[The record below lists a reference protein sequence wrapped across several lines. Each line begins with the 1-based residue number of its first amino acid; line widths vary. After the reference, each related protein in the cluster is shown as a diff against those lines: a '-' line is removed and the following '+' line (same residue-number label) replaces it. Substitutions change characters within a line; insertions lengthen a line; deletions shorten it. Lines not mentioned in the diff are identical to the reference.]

1 MTANRTLTD
10 ALHHRLGDD
19 ARAFLQAGSPQPDAA
34 PTITLEPAPP
44 KPSPPPPS
52 TPATKPVRETGRS
65 KAPAPSS
72 PGVISV
78 TVRLPAA
85 IGAALL
91 RASLERKLAREEPFS
106 QQDIVTQAL
115 TGWLAANG
123 YPVADS

>member
-1 MTANRTLTD
+1 MSAHAAGRRVMVFSQGTGRLRRGTRTGG
-10 ALHHRLGDD
+10 APEPPD
-19 ARAFLQAGSPQPDAA
+19 AREGQLLTTMRPSRARLAG
-34 PTITLEPAPP
+34 T
-44 KPSPPPPS
+44 
-52 TPATKPVRETGRS
+52 
-65 KAPAPSS
+65 
-72 PGVISV
+72 
-78 TVRLPAA
+78 